1 MRRAAWFAVVLKV
14 PHPRCNRARRDILV
28 QRHRVAFH
36 DARRLVALQIPDHA
50 APLGSR
56 TRETAVATS
65 GASHPLSA
73 ASAPVFLRR

>member
-1 MRRAAWFAVVLKV
+1 MRRASWFAVLLTV
-14 PHPRCNRARRDILV
+14 PHPRCTGARRDILV
-28 QRHRVAFH
+28 RWHGVAFQ